1 MSSFNLFLL
10 SEMSR
15 NFDVA
20 QTIMA
25 IINRNLSLNYRSMPL
40 DGKCSKV
47 YGLRITN
54 WLAVSS

>member
-1 MSSFNLFLL
+1 MSSFNLFPL

-15 NFDVA
+15 NFDVT

-47 YGLRITN
+47 YGLRI
-54 WLAVSS
+54 VPD